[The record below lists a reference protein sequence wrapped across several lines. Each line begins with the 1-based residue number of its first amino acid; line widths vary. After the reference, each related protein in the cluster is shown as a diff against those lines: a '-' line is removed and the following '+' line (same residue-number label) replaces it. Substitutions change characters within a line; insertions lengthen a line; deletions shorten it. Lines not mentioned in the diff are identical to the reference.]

1 LHDDL
6 TKNLANGHLA
16 GIRLVDVGQG
26 DCFAIIAKRD
36 ETSFPLMYI
45 DYGGLMDHP
54 DRGDPE
60 RTKLRMPVKHTFG
73 KSVIVL
79 SHWDKDHY
87 WSAKWKNTDAKESLW
102 LVPNQLISP
111 QAAKFSAELKNA
123 VRWPE
128 ALEEQVIAVTLRDHI
143 VLIRKC
149 GKRNKGIA
157 SEDRNLTGLAI
168 TIHNSGITQSPQVI
182 FPGDCPLNRI
192 PNLPSVKISLITAPH
207 HGSKK
212 GLADFAIFCH
222 AYMDADS
229 LMLISYGKNHYGHPD
244 PSVKAVFPG
253 DNIESNQNRKSDQEH
268 LYTEIE
274 LSKYLPPQSFSRA
287 RKG

>member
-1 LHDDL
+1 
-6 TKNLANGHLA
+6 
-16 GIRLVDVGQG
+16 
-26 DCFAIIAKRD
+26 
-36 ETSFPLMYI
+36 
-45 DYGGLMDHP
+45 
-54 DRGDPE
+54 
-60 RTKLRMPVKHTFG
+60 
-73 KSVIVL
+73 
-79 SHWDKDHY
+79 
-87 WSAKWKNTDAKESLW
+87 
-102 LVPNQLISP
+102 
-111 QAAKFSAELKNA
+111 
-123 VRWPE
+123 
-128 ALEEQVIAVTLRDHI
+128 
-143 VLIRKC
+143 
-149 GKRNKGIA
+149 
-157 SEDRNLTGLAI
+157 
-168 TIHNSGITQSPQVI
+168 
-182 FPGDCPLNRI
+182 
-192 PNLPSVKISLITAPH
+192 LITAPH